1 MKMARRKCNSAVAAA
16 TSPRRSILLPSLA
29 PFKARVANISKSVQV
44 ICAHLNESEG
54 LRLTGKSLPRRAV
67 RSCRPVTTGIRAQI
81 SGNLGKRLESRCRS
95 SRRLAAIEE
104 SAMASNYNLRSAS
117 GKEPAR
123 PEEASPSYDQGNLEE
138 TVNRLVAD
146 VATHEEALGG
156 AAETFEGFRE
166 EMKLMR
172 EQMAESVAMSRS
184 LSDLVKTL
192 QDEVA
197 GLRASNQR
205 LLRTN
210 SASSSQERTSRVDV
224 QRPAK
229 YSGSRDARAI
239 DNFLF
244 QVDYYLDLQNVVE
257 EDLKIK
263 TAAMLLEGDA
273 VAWWRRK
280 MLDIENGDC
289 TIRTFDDF
297 RKQLKGYFMPV
308 DAERH
313 AYRLVANL
321 KQTGAL
327 RDYIRAYQKV
337 MLDVPMMPEK
347 DKLHWFI
354 IGLQSW
360 AQTDVERSNPETLEQ
375 AYVAAE
381 RLADTQRKS
390 YTDTF
395 KATKKSDHGGKR
407 DDRRDHNRNEQVSQK
422 PTERKTFFRKD
433 YTGPPRDV
441 NCWVCGRKHLA
452 RVCPKRVKPTG
463 QVNAA
468 RATEDETEEGQTR
481 MGAAQAI
488 NAVQNRAVSS
498 SLVDKEL
505 MYLNV
510 TLNGMSTVAM
520 VDSGATHNFVSEEE
534 AERVGLRPVP
544 QQRTIK
550 AVNSPAKAVLG
561 EAKGVTVQIQGWTGV
576 TNFSVVPLD
585 DFKVILGLEF
595 FRSQDAMIV
604 SRTNTVMIMGADQT
618 HAVHCH
624 SIRNKSQP
632 MLSAMQL
639 KRGRAPSSRRASDRQ
654 LDQILRH
661 KVNYLGE
668 PKRYLVKW
676 VDNDQPTWE
685 YAFRFKRSHPE
696 EVRIYHEAASAED
709 GA

>member
-1 MKMARRKCNSAVAAA
+1 MKWIQPRTQNENQGHIYQNTSGKGIELRLEASSEKGVHHMGLLPLRKTNPYIEDSTCSHKGLLPLPTKTVEPEILRESNQYRPKSEASEQTEIKSSGHPATDNNGLLPPPSISTSENQPKKGGMDHILLESPSKKAQMELQQWATQEIANESAKLDRARDKGLTLVKQQSRREVVA
-16 TSPRRSILLPSLA
+16 TSNKKNEGSSKTGCKQRSQPLNIQKILDEELLAEMDGILPESEEDNTSIIGDRHGCEMLEIGATGDQRTMTTFTSPQRQLHPKEGCRQHNLQTLGNYIEKLYPERWRAYQFSDSPNYSRELRDPLHSLNQDMQGLSLA
-29 PFKARVANISKSVQV
+29 PNYREISNFNRLKAFSSLGLSLLLVRPKGTALADLLLTGGGFTLDHFLLLTLEGVERLIPEKGRLKVRDIPRLQRDNLISVQL
-44 ICAHLNESEG
+44 ICAHLNEGEG
-54 LRLTGKSLPRRAV
+54 LRLTGESLPRRAV

-95 SRRLAAIEE
+95 SRRLATIEE

-146 VATHEEALGG
+146 VATHEEALGF
-156 AAETFEGFRE
+156 AAETFEGFKE

-172 EQMAESVAMSRS
+172 EQMAESVAMNRS

-210 SASSSQERTSRVDV
+210 SASSSQERTSRVDI
-224 QRPAK
+224 QRPVK

-297 RKQLKGYFMPV
+297 CKQLKGYFMPV

-337 MLDVPMMPEK
+337 MLDVPMMP
-347 DKLHWFI
+347 
-354 IGLQSW
+354 
-360 AQTDVERSNPETLEQ
+360 
-375 AYVAAE
+375 
-381 RLADTQRKS
+381 
-390 YTDTF
+390 
-395 KATKKSDHGGKR
+395 
-407 DDRRDHNRNEQVSQK
+407 
-422 PTERKTFFRKD
+422 
-433 YTGPPRDV
+433 
-441 NCWVCGRKHLA
+441 
-452 RVCPKRVKPTG
+452 
-463 QVNAA
+463 
-468 RATEDETEEGQTR
+468 
-481 MGAAQAI
+481 
-488 NAVQNRAVSS
+488 
-498 SLVDKEL
+498 
-505 MYLNV
+505 
-510 TLNGMSTVAM
+510 
-520 VDSGATHNFVSEEE
+520 
-534 AERVGLRPVP
+534 
-544 QQRTIK
+544 
-550 AVNSPAKAVLG
+550 
-561 EAKGVTVQIQGWTGV
+561 
-576 TNFSVVPLD
+576 
-585 DFKVILGLEF
+585 
-595 FRSQDAMIV
+595 
-604 SRTNTVMIMGADQT
+604 
-618 HAVHCH
+618 
-624 SIRNKSQP
+624 
-632 MLSAMQL
+632 
-639 KRGRAPSSRRASDRQ
+639 
-654 LDQILRH
+654 
-661 KVNYLGE
+661 
-668 PKRYLVKW
+668 
-676 VDNDQPTWE
+676 
-685 YAFRFKRSHPE
+685 
-696 EVRIYHEAASAED
+696 
-709 GA
+709 

>member
-1 MKMARRKCNSAVAAA
+1 MRGGGGARQADRAAAGLACRARARPNPAHTGPALRPALDSSEVEFIWHEEVLEAWVTPLDAWNGWWNSVHILNVAGPRLEVPTVKRLEGCTEREKKVNYNLAAIVEQKTSCCLPTTVDRLACMHAPATSRRLPPQTVTPHARTNHCKRMLHCPILTDILGDEGQEDLAEVVNKLVVDVTTHEEALGNAAESFGEMKDKMKILREQMIDLMAMNQSLPDTMTALQVERPAKYNGNWDSRVIDNFLFQVEYYLDLQGVVGDDLQVKTAAMLLEGDAVAC
-16 TSPRRSILLPSLA
+16 
-29 PFKARVANISKSVQV
+29 VQV
-44 ICAHLNESEG
+44 ICAHLNEGEG
-54 LRLTGKSLPRRAV
+54 LRLTGESLPRRAV
-67 RSCRPVTTGIRAQI
+67 RSCRPVI
-81 SGNLGKRLESRCRS
+81 SDNLGKRLESRCRS

-123 PEEASPSYDQGNLEE
+123 PEEASSSHDQGNLEE

-146 VATHEEALGG
+146 VATHEEALGF
-156 AAETFEGFRE
+156 AAETFEGFKE

-172 EQMAESVAMSRS
+172 EQMAESVAMSRL

-192 QDEVA
+192 QDE
-197 GLRASNQR
+197 
-205 LLRTN
+205 
-210 SASSSQERTSRVDV
+210 
-224 QRPAK
+224 
-229 YSGSRDARAI
+229 
-239 DNFLF
+239 
-244 QVDYYLDLQNVVE
+244 NVVE

-347 DKLHWFI
+347 DKFHWFI

-360 AQTDVERSNPETLEQ
+360 AQTDVKRSNPETLEQ

-381 RLADTQRKS
+381 RLADTQRKT

-407 DDRRDHNRNEQVSQK
+407 DDRRDHNRNEQVFQK

-433 YTGPPRDV
+433 YTGLPRDPT
-441 NCWVCGRKHLA
+441 CW
-452 RVCPKRVKPTG
+452 
-463 QVNAA
+463 
-468 RATEDETEEGQTR
+468 
-481 MGAAQAI
+481 
-488 NAVQNRAVSS
+488 
-498 SLVDKEL
+498 
-505 MYLNV
+505 
-510 TLNGMSTVAM
+510 
-520 VDSGATHNFVSEEE
+520 
-534 AERVGLRPVP
+534 
-544 QQRTIK
+544 
-550 AVNSPAKAVLG
+550 
-561 EAKGVTVQIQGWTGV
+561 
-576 TNFSVVPLD
+576 
-585 DFKVILGLEF
+585 
-595 FRSQDAMIV
+595 
-604 SRTNTVMIMGADQT
+604 
-618 HAVHCH
+618 
-624 SIRNKSQP
+624 
-632 MLSAMQL
+632 
-639 KRGRAPSSRRASDRQ
+639 
-654 LDQILRH
+654 
-661 KVNYLGE
+661 
-668 PKRYLVKW
+668 W
-676 VDNDQPTWE
+676 VDDDQPTWE